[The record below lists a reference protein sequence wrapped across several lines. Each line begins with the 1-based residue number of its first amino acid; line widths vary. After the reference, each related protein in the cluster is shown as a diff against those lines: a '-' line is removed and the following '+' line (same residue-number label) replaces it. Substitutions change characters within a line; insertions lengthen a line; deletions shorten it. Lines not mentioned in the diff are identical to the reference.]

1 MPILPIWAF
10 LSPQGSMYQMEIGR
24 REEPLEWLRIDFI
37 FRKKVFYQRLT
48 EFY

>member
-1 MPILPIWAF
+1 
-10 LSPQGSMYQMEIGR
+10 MYQMEIGR
-24 REEPLEWLRIDFI
+24 REEPLEGLRIDFI